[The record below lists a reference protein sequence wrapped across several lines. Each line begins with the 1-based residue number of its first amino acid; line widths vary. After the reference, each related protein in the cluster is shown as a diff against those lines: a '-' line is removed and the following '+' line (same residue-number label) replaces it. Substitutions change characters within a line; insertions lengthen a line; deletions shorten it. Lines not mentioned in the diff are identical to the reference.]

1 VTAADRPARRA
12 SLIAGLALALLVL
25 ALLAPFARSDPPEH
39 LTASNA
45 PWTDEGFNL
54 ANARQ
59 RVLLGEFAVGDVDRS
74 LTNGVYS
81 AIGALVFAVAEPH
94 LAVGRAISMVAVA
107 LAVLLLAV
115 GLAEPLGTGP
125 ALLAA
130 AALAGSDLILEYG
143 RLALVEPT
151 VVALLTGAFVLAAL
165 APWRPSPAAG
175 AGLGLLLAAAV
186 SAKATATVPAL
197 AMLALVTGAALAR
210 RDRRAL
216 VMGLVATGAA
226 LAAAA
231 AWLLAV
237 ALPNQERL
245 RIGLRIWPEVDYL
258 GAPWTLAARLGR
270 YLGQGSDGAV
280 WRSLSLLVA
289 ATLGLVALAWRW
301 RSLARPARDTLV
313 LAALWGVGQWASIG
327 AADYPPS
334 HYTAPNRYMVAALPG
349 LAVLAGF
356 GLATLAGLPR
366 SGRVPVVAALTAALV
381 APGVAKFLSEAVS
394 SGGERERDQRVLA
407 AALPRHASVFGA
419 YAPTLLFDTR
429 AELVTP
435 WPSAGANVDHPISR
449 FGITNVLTLSSPAP
463 SDPTMQVPELRGLRG
478 MTVVAKVHWGPHT
491 LLLYRLPVLPRPSPG
506 PAASGQPR
514 AARTP
519 AGRGP

>member
-1 VTAADRPARRA
+1 MTAAARPARRA
-12 SLIAGLALALLVL
+12 SLIAGLVLALLVL
-25 ALLAPFARSDPPEH
+25 ALLVPFARSNPPER

-59 RVLLGEFAVGDVDRS
+59 RVLLGKFAVGDVDRS

-81 AIGALVFAVAEPH
+81 AIGALVFAVAEPR
-94 LAVGRAISMVAVA
+94 LAVGRAISMAAVA

-115 GLAEPLGTGP
+115 GLAEPLGTGT

-130 AALAGSDLILEYG
+130 AALAGSDLMLEYG

-175 AGLGLLLAAAV
+175 VGLGLLLAAAV

-226 LAAAA
+226 LAAAV
-231 AWLLAV
+231 AWLVAV

-258 GAPWTLAARLGR
+258 GAPWTLAARLGH
-270 YLGQGSDGAV
+270 YLAEGSDGAV
-280 WRSLSLLVA
+280 WRSLPLLVA
-289 ATLGLVALAWRW
+289 ATLGLVALGWRW

-327 AADYPPS
+327 AADYLPS
-334 HYTAPNRYMVAALPG
+334 HYTAPNRYVVPALPG

-356 GLATLAGLPR
+356 GLATLAVLLR
-366 SGRVPVVAALTAALV
+366 GRIPVVAALTAALV
-381 APGVAKFLSEAVS
+381 APGVAKFLSEAAS
-394 SGGERERDQRVLA
+394 SGSERERDQRVLA
-407 AALPRHASVFGA
+407 AALPRHASVYGA

-449 FGITNVLTLSSPAP
+449 FGITNVLALSSSAA
-463 SDPTMQVPELRGLRG
+463 SDPTMQVPELRDLVD
-478 MTVVAKVHWGPHT
+478 MTVVAVVHWGPHT
-491 LLLYRLPVLPRPSPG
+491 LLLYRVPVLSQPSPG
-506 PAASGQPR
+506 PAASGQPQ
-514 AARTP
+514 
-519 AGRGP
+519 AGRAQRTGRGS